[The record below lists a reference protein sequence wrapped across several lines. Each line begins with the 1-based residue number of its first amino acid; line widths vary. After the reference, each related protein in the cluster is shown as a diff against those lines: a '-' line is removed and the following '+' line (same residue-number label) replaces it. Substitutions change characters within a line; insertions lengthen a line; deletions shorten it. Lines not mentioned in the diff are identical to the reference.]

1 MKSKR
6 ERYQWTDYKTAKA
19 EVFNTNKTQLRT
31 ARQPKPTNVGAEI
44 HGLEDL
50 DGQIGLDFTDDLD
63 GVVEREMGVLR
74 THKRVNSAEQDYQ
87 VFPYSLEVSQ
97 HCIASS
103 GHEG

>member
-1 MKSKR
+1 M
-6 ERYQWTDYKTAKA
+6 KTAS
-19 EVFNTNKTQLRT
+19 R
-31 ARQPKPTNVGAEI
+31 PKHTNVGAEI

-63 GVVEREMGVLR
+63 GVVESEMGVLR
-74 THKRVNSAEQDYQ
+74 PHKRVNSAEQGYQ

-103 GHEG
+103 RHEG